1 MCFSDPPPPV
11 QQPQLASLE
20 QPDSDPQVRAAENT
34 IVRRRAAAGGKS
46 KNILTSPQGLTE
58 EANLGVKTLLGA

>member
-1 MCFSDPPPPV
+1 MCFMSDPKPV

-20 QPDSDPQVRAAENT
+20 PPDSDPEVRAAENT
-34 IVRRRAAAGGKS
+34 IVRRRAKAGGKS

-58 EANLGVKTLLGA
+58 EANLGIKTLLGA

>member
-1 MCFSDPPPPV
+1 MCFNNNPPPV

-34 IVRRRAAAGGKS
+34 IVRRRAGAGGKS
-46 KNILTSPQGLTE
+46 KNILTSPQGVTE
-58 EANLGVKTLLGA
+58 VANLGVKTLLGA